1 MSHDSTISSSPA
13 IKSSNSQ
20 VEFLLDEAGWKDE
33 AAGVIKDISSY
44 VTSVAVAETLPCSNS
59 QIFLNL
65 VTKENKNFTVA
76 LNPEGFKIV
85 GFGLNTIDTDGETIY
100 ETPYSLLDNISPA
113 YREAF
118 GNHLTD
124 ELLKLQKLQDEEE
137 QQ

>member
-1 MSHDSTISSSPA
+1 MSHDSTISSTPA
-13 IKSSNSQ
+13 ITSSSSQ
-20 VEFLLDEAGWKDE
+20 VEFLLDEAGWKSE

-44 VTSVAVAETLPCSNS
+44 VISVAVAENLPCSNS

-85 GFGLNTIDTDGETIY
+85 GFCLDTIDTDGETVY

-124 ELLKLQKLQDEEE
+124 KLLKLQKLQDEED

>member
-13 IKSSNSQ
+13 ITSSNSQ

-44 VTSVAVAETLPCSNS
+44 VTSVAVAESLPCSNS

>member
-1 MSHDSTISSSPA
+1 MINNVAWLHNLQHSGNHKQQFSGEIMIWFYFLNPSSFSF
-13 IKSSNSQ
+13 SQ

-44 VTSVAVAETLPCSNS
+44 VTSVTVAESLPCSNS

-85 GFGLNTIDTDGETIY
+85 GFCLDTIDTDGY
-100 ETPYSLLDNISPA
+100 DDLLLFLGI
-113 YREAF
+113 F
-118 GNHLTD
+118 
-124 ELLKLQKLQDEEE
+124 
-137 QQ
+137 

>member
-1 MSHDSTISSSPA
+1 M
-13 IKSSNSQ
+13 
-20 VEFLLDEAGWKDE
+20 EFLLDEAGWKNE

-44 VTSVAVAETLPCSNS
+44 VNSVAVAENLPCSNS

-85 GFGLNTIDTDGETIY
+85 GFCLDTIDTDGYDDLLSTFSFIDILFRETVY

-124 ELLKLQKLQDEEE
+124 KLLKLQKLQDEED

>member
-13 IKSSNSQ
+13 ITSSNSQ

-44 VTSVAVAETLPCSNS
+44 VTSVAVAENLPCSNS